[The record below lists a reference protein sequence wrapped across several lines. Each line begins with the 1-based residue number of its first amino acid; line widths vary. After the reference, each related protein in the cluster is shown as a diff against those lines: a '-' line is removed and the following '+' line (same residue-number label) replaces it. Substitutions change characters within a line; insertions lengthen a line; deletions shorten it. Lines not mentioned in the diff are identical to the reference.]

1 MSLLGSSN
9 SSRYWRHFVPSALV
23 WAGITWLSLVK
34 DVPIPV
40 GEIPLAD
47 KWGHMLA
54 YLVFALCI
62 AGDSYR
68 AQLPTRAIYLWAV
81 LLPVIYGGLIE
92 LIQPYFPPRRGEWLD
107 WAADCIGVAI
117 AIVLFLLFHLWS
129 QRRKADKHPRSI

>member
-1 MSLLGSSN
+1 MPLCGSSN
-9 SSRYWRHFVPSALV
+9 SSRYWRYFVPSALV

-62 AGDSYR
+62 AGDCYR
-68 AQLPTRAIYLWAV
+68 AQLSTCAIYLWAV

-92 LIQPYFPPRRGEWLD
+92 LIQPYFPPRCGEWLD

-117 AIVLFLLFHLWS
+117 AIVLFLLFHLWTK
-129 QRRKADKHPRSI
+129 RRKAHK

>member
-1 MSLLGSSN
+1 MPLCCSSD
-9 SSRYWRHFVPSALV
+9 SSRQWRYFVPSALV

-34 DVPIPV
+34 AVPIPV
-40 GEIPLAD
+40 GDIPLAD

-62 AGDSYR
+62 AGDCYR
-68 AQLPTRAIYLWAV
+68 AHLSPRATYLWAI
-81 LLPVIYGGLIE
+81 LLPVAYGGLIE

-117 AIVLFLLFHLWS
+117 AIVLFLLFHLWTT
-129 QRRKADKHPRSI
+129 RRKAHK